1 MNAQTS
7 VMWVATLNCKGL
19 HLSNKSDLLKILI
32 KKENPDILL
41 LQETHVDSLKF
52 GKLIEKKIGGKFFW
66 SFGTNN
72 ARGVG
77 VYIKTSLDFVFYKF
91 ITDPFGRFIVIDAK
105 IQGREFRLINVYAPN
120 NQADRKQF
128 FRDIYPYFVTPKA
141 IIFGGDLN
149 CIKDVTIDKINGNP
163 NMGTSGWNE
172 ISTLIKDSHLIDTY
186 RHIFPNKRTVS
197 WSDGVI
203 GCLLDRIFI
212 SNDYASKIEK
222 PMFVPTTLSDHDL
235 FKFNVLPLLPSVD
248 AGKGYWKFNNS
259 LLDDA
264 DFKGKIRSK
273 IIVALEEID
282 QNTDLMLWWDELKI
296 SLKKI
301 SINHSTF
308 LNKERNKMY
317 AALTQQYIL
326 AEKLGKLDNMQR
338 VKNRLKE
345 IDFLRL
351 NGSKI
356 RSRAYL
362 LDNKEQPS
370 TFFYRKELFKGKKK
384 LIRKIVKDDNTVCDN
399 NSSISASF
407 VEFYSSLYKKEPVSP
422 PPEEF
427 LSKLPKLNTDH
438 AEHLGGEIAADDI
451 DFALKQMEN
460 NKSPGPDG
468 LTKEFY
474 TAFSKELIPIL
485 TNVFTSIYESG
496 NLCQSQKLS
505 YISLLCK
512 NSNEPQFCK
521 NYRPISLLN
530 VDYKII
536 AKVLSNRLRLCL
548 ADIIH
553 PDQTC
558 SVPGR
563 SIFDNCHLIR
573 DIIADINSNTN
584 DTGILLSTDQEKAFD
599 RVDHSYLLLILKRFG
614 FTDDFIRWISILYNN
629 ILSSVLVNNHVSD
642 VFRVERSVRQGCPL
656 SPLLYIICLE
666 PVLQTIRVDPKIKG
680 VPIPGTKDDCKTSA
694 YADDCKFFVKN
705 QESAEQILK
714 HFDNYGKFSGAKLSK
729 NKSEGMFL
737 GRWRFRQD
745 NPLGIKWVSQMTIFG
760 IKFGEVTEDDI
771 WYPLYK
777 KIEKCLN
784 LFQTRQLSM
793 YGKAKLIN
801 TMVLSKLWY
810 LTTVIP
816 ISKHYENLIT
826 RLMFNFIWGKIE
838 CIKRKTMYLP
848 RKEGGIG
855 LVNIQLKTQSLLLNQ
870 VMKVF
875 IDRKSTWVN
884 FGHTYLG
891 IVLRRFTGYDF
902 QNNRPHCVEGPP
914 LYYNLCL
921 KYIQNIVSRDENFV
935 FKPGL
940 TSKIFY
946 QLLLKLENTQ
956 VHCVTTFPLIDFK
969 EVFSNLCNKIIDPTT
984 LNISFKLAHD
994 VVPVAYRLFLWN
1006 FRNVLPFCK
1015 NCLTKRIEETV
1026 IHCFWDCPIIQITKR
1041 WLQKAI
1047 KRLCDLNLT
1056 SEIVRFGN
1064 LPKNTSRSDL
1074 ALYFLSE
1081 FRYAVWISRC
1091 KVRLDNSQP
1100 QAEMIH
1106 KVFLS
1111 RINNRIVCD
1120 KNRLNT
1126 DNFITQ
1132 WVLPGLAKFNSR
1144 GNMVVTLSTIDNFHV

>member
-1 MNAQTS
+1 
-7 VMWVATLNCKGL
+7 MWIATQNCKGL

-32 KKENPDILL
+32 EKENPDILL
-41 LQETHVDSLKF
+41 LQETHVDSLKL

-66 SFGTNN
+66 SYGTNN

-77 VYIKTSLDFVFYKF
+77 VYIKSSLNFVFYKF

-105 IQGREFRLINVYAPN
+105 IHDNDFRIINVYAPN
-120 NQADRKQF
+120 NAADRKQF
-128 FRDIYPYFVTPKA
+128 FKDIYPYFVTPKT

-149 CIKDVTIDKINGNP
+149 CVKDVTIDKINGNP
-163 NMGTSGWNE
+163 DMGTSGWNE
-172 ISTLIKDSHLIDTY
+172 ISTLIKDSHLVDAY
-186 RHIFPNKRTVS
+186 RHIFPNRRTVS
-197 WSDGVI
+197 WNDGSV

-212 SNDYASKIEK
+212 SNNYASQIEK
-222 PMFVPTTLSDHDL
+222 PIFVPTTLSDHDL
-235 FKFNVLPLLPSVD
+235 FKFEVTPLSPTVNV
-248 AGKGYWKFNNS
+248 GKGYWKFNNS
-259 LLDDA
+259 LLDDV

-273 IIVALEEID
+273 IIVALEEVN
-282 QNTDLMLWWDELKI
+282 QNTDMMLWWDELKT
-296 SLKKI
+296 SFKKI

-308 LNKERNKMY
+308 LTKERNKMY
-317 AALTQQYIL
+317 SALTQQYIL

-345 IDFLRL
+345 LDFMRL

-356 RSRAYL
+356 RSRVYL

-370 TFFYRKELFKGKKK
+370 TFFYRKELSKGKKK
-384 LIRKIVKDDNTVCDN
+384 LIRKIIKDDGTICDN
-399 NSSISASF
+399 NDLISDSF
-407 VEFYSSLYKKEPVSP
+407 VEFYTSLYKKEPVSLP
-422 PPEEF
+422 PDEY
-427 LSKLPKLNTDH
+427 LSKLPKLNTDNT
-438 AEHLGGEIAADDI
+438 EYLGGQIDADDI
-451 DFALKQMEN
+451 ELALKQMVN

-485 TNVFTSIYESG
+485 TEVFALIYESG
-496 NLCQSQKLS
+496 TLCPSQKLS

-512 NSNEPQFCK
+512 NVNESQFCK

-548 ADIIH
+548 SDIIH

-573 DIIADINSNTN
+573 DIITDINSNAN
-584 DTGILLSTDQEKAFD
+584 NTGILLSTDQEKAFD
-599 RVDHSYLLLILKRFG
+599 RVDHSYLLLILRKFG

-629 ILSSVLVNNHVSD
+629 IHSSVIVNNHVSD
-642 VFRVERSVRQGCPL
+642 AFCVERSVRQGCPL

-666 PVLQTIRVDPKIKG
+666 PVLQTIREDPKIKG
-680 VPIPGTKDDCKTSA
+680 VPIPGTKEDCKTSA

-705 QESAEQILK
+705 QESAEQILL
-714 HFDNYGKFSGAKLSK
+714 HFNNFGKFSGAKLSQ

-737 GRWRFRQD
+737 GRWRFRKD
-745 NPLGIKWVSQMTIFG
+745 TPLGINWVSQMTIFG
-760 IKFGEVTEDDI
+760 IKYGDVSEDDI

-810 LTTVIP
+810 LTTVFP
-816 ISKHYENLIT
+816 INRHYEKLIT

-838 CIKRKTMYLP
+838 SIRRNTMYLP
-848 RKEGGIG
+848 SKEGGIG

-870 VMKVF
+870 VMKVY

-891 IVLRRFTGYDF
+891 IVLHRFAGYDF
-902 QNNRPHCVEGPP
+902 QNNRPHCIEEPP
-914 LYYNLCL
+914 LYYKLCL
-921 KYIQNIVSRDENFV
+921 KYIQNIVSKDENFV

-956 VHCVTTFPLIDFK
+956 VHCVRTFPLINFK
-969 EVFSNLCNKIIDPTT
+969 EVFSNLCNKMIDPTT

-1026 IHCFWDCPIIQITKR
+1026 MHCFWECPTIQLTKM

-1047 KRLCDLNLT
+1047 KSLCDFDI
-1056 SEIVRFGN
+1056 SCEIVRFGN
-1064 LPKNTSRSDL
+1064 IPRNISRPEL

-1081 FRYAVWISRC
+1081 FRYAVWTSRC
-1091 KVRLDNSQP
+1091 KVRLDNC
-1100 QAEMIH
+1100 QAHAGTIH
-1106 KVFLS
+1106 KIFLS
-1111 RINNRIVCD
+1111 RINNRIICD
-1120 KNRLNT
+1120 KNRLST
-1126 DNFITQ
+1126 QDFVTQ
-1132 WVLPGLAKFNSR
+1132 WVIPGLAKFNKR
-1144 GNMVVTLSTIDNFHV
+1144 GNLVVTLSTIDNFHM